1 MNASELLGGH
11 EVEQLFGRLASV
23 DANDRKALRA
33 IARELEARVAIEER
47 TLYPISRTTESAGD
61 APSFTVA
68 ATVLARMESGPFD
81 PKLAALMDLIDEDVR
96 EDDDLD
102 VAELELIGDEI
113 ARRVEQA
120 MIASTIAG
128 GRGRRQRADRARVRM
143 AARRR

>member
-23 DANDRKALRA
+23 DAGDRKALRA
-33 IARELEARVAIEER
+33 IARELEARVAIDER
-47 TLYPISRTTESAGD
+47 TLYPIARTTESVED

-81 PKLAALMDLIDEDVR
+81 PKLAALMELIDEDVR
-96 EDDDLD
+96 DDDLH
-102 VAELELIGDEI
+102 VAELERIGDEI

-120 MIASTIAG
+120 MIASTIVG